1 MASASRRGYDDGAGG
16 SMDRRGRSRGP
27 HDTTT
32 RVRFLP
38 VPLRYRTMLL
48 GNGYQI
54 SELSDI
60 RIRLNINMDIR
71 IRIRI

>member
-1 MASASRRGYDDGAGG
+1 MGGGGEEGQAPARSSRPPSCHARSVEFPLAARQTSLSSRR
-16 SMDRRGRSRGP
+16 
-27 HDTTT
+27 
-32 RVRFLP
+32 
-38 VPLRYRTMLL
+38 PLRM

-60 RIRLNINMDIR
+60 RIRLNVNMDIR